1 MRPGRGEFDRRVLG
15 SFLEHLGRAV
25 YTGVYQPGSPLADA
39 KGFRTDV
46 AREVKELGVPIVRYP
61 GGNFVSGYNWLDG
74 VGPKAERPT
83 VLDRAWN
90 SLESN
95 QFGTNDFIDWCA
107 AVGTEPL
114 LGMNFGTGS
123 VEMALAYVEYCNLD
137 RGTRWS
143 DLRRSHGY
151 ERPHNVRY
159 WCLGNEMDGPWQIG
173 QLQAR
178 EYGRKARDAA
188 QQMRTIDPDLQLI
201 ACGSSGTFMPGY
213 LAWDREVLEECYD
226 QVDGLSLH
234 AYYGNTAR
242 WSGNSTARYLAMNL
256 DMDRHIH
263 EVAAVCDYVQ
273 GLQRSS
279 KRLWLSFDEWNVWYR
294 ARDAQATD
302 GKRAA
307 APRLLEEV
315 YNLEDALLVGGFVNT
330 LLRNSDRVRV
340 ACLAQLV
347 NVIAPLVTNDRGVL
361 RQSTYYPY
369 AWALR
374 YARGRVLDLRV
385 ESETY
390 PIIGAGTAVRLRP
403 QRRRAVRRPRGDAR
417 RAGPA
422 GRRAAAQ
429 PRPRRRTRGGA
440 RVGGRRPD
448 PGARVRDAHR
458 SGPEGVQHLR
468 GAAAGGPAARWPP
481 RRPAARMTLRLP
493 PRSYSVLH
501 VALTAPW
508 PDGLSQ
514 RPSVDERLGRFAPA
528 EQERIGHQPERRD
541 IDVAVAAPDQLV
553 EPGVERRILAILEV
567 RRRCRPAATGWRRPA
582 PGRAAPG
589 RSPL

>member
-1 MRPGRGEFDRRVLG
+1 MATTNRLRTHAQHVEGAPHREAAVNRRTFLAGLGGTGALLAAGSWLEAIGYAQTRGPARAFVRKRPGAADFDRRVLG

-74 VGPKAERPT
+74 VGPKAQRPT

-90 SLESN
+90 TLESN
-95 QFGTNDFIDWCA
+95 QFGTNEFIDWCA
-107 AVGTEPL
+107 QVGTEPL

-123 VEMALAYVEYCNLD
+123 VESALAYVEYCNLS

-143 DLRRSHGY
+143 DLRRTHGY
-151 ERPHNVRY
+151 ERPHGVKY

-188 QQMRTIDPDLQLI
+188 KQMRVVDPKLQLI
-201 ACGSSGTFMPGY
+201 ACGSSGTFMPTY

-234 AYYGNTAR
+234 AYYGNTQEL
-242 WSGNSTARYLAMNL
+242 SGNSASRYLAMNL

-294 ARDAQATD
+294 ARDGQATD
-302 GKRAA
+302 GRGTA

-347 NVIAPLVTNDRGVL
+347 NVIAPLVTNDQGVL

-385 ESETY
+385 ESQTY
-390 PIIGAGTAVRLRP
+390 PITPTGLQADFARTGDVPFVDIVATLDEPGRQAALLVLNRDLTDERELSVEWEDIVPTRVLACETLTGADLKAFNTF
-403 QRRRAVRRPRGDAR
+403 DA
-417 RAGPA
+417 
-422 GRRAAAQ
+422 
-429 PRPRRRTRGGA
+429 PRRVVPQA
-440 RVGGRRPD
+440 
-448 PGARVRDAHR
+448 
-458 SGPEGVQHLR
+458 L
-468 GAAAGGPAARWPP
+468 AASATGN
-481 RRPAARMTLRLP
+481 RMTLKLP
-493 PRSYSVLH
+493 PRSYTVVHL
-501 VALTAPW
+501 
-508 PDGLSQ
+508 GL
-514 RPSVDERLGRFAPA
+514 
-528 EQERIGHQPERRD
+528 
-541 IDVAVAAPDQLV
+541 
-553 EPGVERRILAILEV
+553 
-567 RRRCRPAATGWRRPA
+567 
-582 PGRAAPG
+582 
-589 RSPL
+589 